1 MIFNQVLRE
10 ANGSNGLVHYNKYFR
25 NHISAGSYYGHR
37 AKKAM
42 NGTDYLNNQ
51 FYTYKYNIHFFYTHI
66 NRIRRFIVVM

>member
-25 NHISAGSYYGHR
+25 NHISAGSYSGHR

-51 FYTYKYNIHFFYTHI
+51 FYTYKYNIHFFLHT
-66 NRIRRFIVVM
+66 